1 MSEKYISTDNKG
13 KLFSALL
20 ADLPKA
26 FQCFSHTFL
35 IVKPHAY
42 GFSIATLRLIYSYLS
57 NRKQRTN
64 VNFMYSFGGNLFGVP
79 EASILGL

>member
-64 VNFMYSFGGNLFGVP
+64 VNLSCIPLEGICLVYLKHPF
-79 EASILGL
+79 